1 MKKSTQE
8 LLSLIQNAK
17 NIELYLKENET
28 EMQIWT
34 LDKYLQ
40 HLMIEKQMKIADVM
54 NKSQQSDYVYKV
66 FKNQRKASRDILIA
80 IALGMACSLDE
91 TQTLLRIA
99 SQARLDPRN
108 QRDAVFIYAV
118 LHNLTVVEVNEIL
131 YDLDVHGL

>member
-8 LLSLIQNAK
+8 LLSLIQNAE
-17 NIELYLKENET
+17 NIEFYLRENE
-28 EMQIWT
+28 EELQHWT
-34 LDKYLQ
+34 LDSYLH
-40 HLMIEKQMKIADVM
+40 HLMEEKQMKVADVM

-80 IALGMACSLDE
+80 IALGMECSLDE

-108 QRDAVFIYAV
+108 SRDAVFLYAV
-118 LHNLTVVEVNEIL
+118 LHHLPVVEVNEIL
-131 YDLDVHGL
+131 YDLEAPGI

>member
-8 LLSLIQNAK
+8 LLSLIQNAD
-17 NIELYLKENET
+17 NIELYLKENEM
-28 EMQIWT
+28 ELQHWT

-40 HLMIEKQMKIADVM
+40 HLIKEKNLKIADVM
-54 NKSQQSDYVYKV
+54 NNSQQSDYVYKV

-80 IALGMACSLDE
+80 IALGMECSLDE
-91 TQTLLRIA
+91 AQTLLRIA

-118 LHNLTVVEVNEIL
+118 LHKLFVVQVNEIL
-131 YDLDVHGL
+131 YDMEVPGL

>member
-8 LLSLIQNAK
+8 LLSLIQNAEK
-17 NIELYLKENET
+17 IELYLKENEMELQT
-28 EMQIWT
+28 WT
-34 LDKYLQ
+34 LDTYLQ
-40 HLMIEKQMKIADVM
+40 HLMAEKQMKIADVM

-66 FKNQRKASRDILIA
+66 FKNQRNASRDILIA

-131 YDLDVHGL
+131 YDLDVRGL

>member
-8 LLSLIQNAK
+8 LLSLIQNAE
-17 NIELYLKENET
+17 NIELYLKENGKDLQT
-28 EMQIWT
+28 WT

-40 HLMIEKQMKIADVM
+40 YLITEKHMKIADVM

-80 IALGMACSLDE
+80 IALGMSCSLDE

-131 YDLDVHGL
+131 YDLDVRGL

>member
-8 LLSLIQNAK
+8 LLSLIQNAE
-17 NIELYLKENET
+17 NIELYLKENGKELQT
-28 EMQIWT
+28 WT

-40 HLMIEKQMKIADVM
+40 YLITEKHMKIADVM

-80 IALGMACSLDE
+80 IALGMSCSLDE

-118 LHNLTVVEVNEIL
+118 LHNLTVVDVNEIL
-131 YDLDVHGL
+131 YDLDVRGL

>member
-8 LLSLIQNAK
+8 LLSLIQNAE

-28 EMQIWT
+28 ELQAWT
-34 LDKYLQ
+34 LDTYLQ
-40 HLMIEKQMKIADVM
+40 HLMTEKKMKIAEIM
-54 NKSQQSDYVYKV
+54 NNSQQSDYVYKV

-80 IALGMACSLDE
+80 IALGMACTLDE
-91 TQTLLRIA
+91 TQMLLRIA

-118 LHNLTVVEVNEIL
+118 LHNLTVVMVNEIL
-131 YDLDVHGL
+131 YDLDERGL

>member
-8 LLSLIQNAK
+8 LLSLIQNAE

-28 EMQIWT
+28 EMQHWT
-34 LDKYLQ
+34 LDNYLQ
-40 HLMIEKQMKIADVM
+40 HLIKEKHLKIADVM
-54 NKSQQSDYVYKV
+54 NNSQQSDYVYKV

-80 IALGMACSLDE
+80 IALGMECSLDE

-118 LHNLTVVEVNEIL
+118 LHKLPVVQVNEIL
-131 YDLDVHGL
+131 YDMEVRGL